1 MASLDIIKAKD
12 NDDKIII
19 INLNDLKKYERLN
32 DANVFK
38 LLFGIHEN
46 SKFGNYPMKENDGFV
61 QLFKDFDIKQSDWLL
76 FITFIKNGFIS
87 NKKSKDEFNEQI
99 NRLNDICNIF
109 GGIES
114 FDVYY
119 NNFYNQIKE
128 EQIDEVT
135 YNPQCPEEDYKNLYS
150 WALIDNR
157 NINNF
162 RLFATEH
169 IWKGWSAHKNYHVD
183 SFEHIW
189 YRKLN
194 NNTTSH

>member
-1 MASLDIIKAKD
+1 MVSLNIIKAKD

-46 SKFGNYPMKENDGFV
+46 SKFGSYPMKENDGFV

-76 FITFIKNGFIS
+76 FITFIKNGFIP

-119 NNFYNQIKE
+119 NNFYNQMKE

-162 RLFATEH
+162 RLFASEH
-169 IWKGWSAHKNYHVD
+169 ILKGWSAHKNYHVD
-183 SFEHIW
+183 SFEYVW
-189 YRKLN
+189 YRKLKE
-194 NNTTSH
+194 